1 MKSSI
6 ATLAILGSLAA
17 GPAWAQNPAT
27 VPGGSQ
33 PGSSVFGT
41 PGSKAGGLP
50 GETANATTISGAK
63 IRDPKV
69 YPSSSL
75 LPEPTP
81 VDELKPPTIAM
92 PNEAIEP
99 WLLTKKDGPF
109 MVLAKTFRGPDSE
122 KLALVLAKELRAKYN
137 LPAYILRS
145 KDFPGKS
152 NIRGIPPQADVNVVQ
167 ANVNVPEKYRT
178 YDEAAVLVGN
188 EKTLK
193 GSEILLH
200 KVKKIKPD
208 CLNEMPHL
216 FKWREGLSTALRTTN
231 PYVAAQELYPH
242 KHDKLV
248 VQMNQTPR
256 SIANCPGRYSL
267 QIAEFTGRSTFND
280 KDERFQGL
288 ASLRKSPLAT
298 AADDAERLAA
308 KLAKDPEVQ
317 RLGQPIYVYHDRRA
331 SRVFVGAFNA
341 DRDPN
346 AAAMRD
352 SLLRLAVPLMD
363 HNRPTGAIDTMI
375 VPAGSLTD
383 LSEMKANFQ

>member
-1 MKSSI
+1 M
-6 ATLAILGSLAA
+6 
-17 GPAWAQNPAT
+17 
-27 VPGGSQ
+27 PGGSQ

-41 PGSKAGGLP
+41 PGPSQVDHCAARPRHELD
-50 GETANATTISGAK
+50 ATT
-63 IRDPKV
+63 RDPKV
-69 YPSSSL
+69 YPSSSS

-81 VDELKPPTIAM
+81 VDELKPPTIAL
-92 PNEAIEP
+92 PNDPIEP
-99 WLLTKKDGPF
+99 WLLTKKAGPF

-122 KLALVLAKELRAKYN
+122 KLALLLAKELHAKYN
-137 LPAYILRS
+137 LPAYILRT

-152 NIRGIPPQADVNVVQ
+152 NIRGIPPQADPDVVQ
-167 ANVNVPEKYRT
+167 ANVNVPEKFRT

-193 GSEILLH
+193 GLGAPAAPGQEDQARLPQRH
-200 KVKKIKPD
+200 AAPVQVAGRAAHGH
-208 CLNEMPHL
+208 PHHQSV
-216 FKWREGLSTALRTTN
+216 RGGA
-231 PYVAAQELYPH
+231 ELYPH

-267 QIAEFTGRSTFND
+267 QIAEFAGRSTFND

-288 ASLRKSPLAT
+288 ASLRRSPLAT

-331 SRVFVGAFNA
+331 SRVFVGAFNV

-363 HNRPTGAIDTMI
+363 HNRSTGAIDTMI

-383 LSEMKANFQ
+383 LNEIKANFQ